1 MDLFAIFGLGNFPVE
16 YHKNRH
22 NAGFKVLDE
31 LQADFDFEDFKHVGK
46 FQCDISG
53 GMFEDRKVLL
63 GKPQTY
69 MNKSGYA
76 VSEIVH
82 FYKIPLSNV
91 LVAFDDIDLPLGEVR
106 FRADGGGGT
115 HNGMKSVIE
124 SFGSEQFAR
133 VRIGIENRDE
143 IRKAEQDLSSYVLS
157 NFEPGEEA
165 LRDTSIYEAVALI
178 KDWLEER
185 K

>member
-1 MDLFAIFGLGNFPVE
+1 MDLFAIFGLGNFPIE
-16 YHKNRH
+16 YRKNRH
-22 NAGFKVLDE
+22 NVGFMVLDE
-31 LQADFDFEDFKHVGK
+31 LQTDFDFEDFKHVGK

-53 GMFEDRKVLL
+53 GVFENRKVLL

-76 VSEIVH
+76 VWEIVN

-91 LVAFDDIDLPLGEVR
+91 LVVFDDIDLPLGEAR
-106 FRADGGGGT
+106 YRADGGAGT
-115 HNGMKSVIE
+115 HNGMKSVID
-124 SFGSEQFAR
+124 SLGSEQFAR

-143 IRKAEQDLSSYVLS
+143 VRKAEQDLSSYVLS

-165 LRDTSIYEAVALI
+165 LRDIAIAEALTLI
-178 KDWLEER
+178 KDWFGE